1 MAEPGLGDVVARLR
15 AAGSVFAEEEAALLV
30 AAAPTPAELERTL
43 GRRVAGEPLELVL
56 GWVELEGVRVTLDA
70 SVFVPRRRSG
80 LVVREAVRLVR
91 SPAVVVDL
99 CCGSGALGAALAA
112 RVGGLELHATDVDA
126 AAVRCARR
134 NLGAAATVHHGD
146 LFAALPRELAGR
158 VGLVL
163 ANAPYVPTREIATMP
178 PEARDHE
185 PLVALDGGA
194 DGLDVH
200 RRIAADVGRWLAPGG
215 HLVLE
220 TSARQAAR
228 TAALVAAAGLGAR
241 VVRDADL
248 DATVVVGTAR

>member
-1 MAEPGLGDVVARLR
+1 MAEPGLADVVARLR
-15 AAGSVFAEEEAALLV
+15 AAGSVFAEEEAALLL
-30 AAAPTPAELERTL
+30 AAAPTAAELEETL

-56 GWVELEGVRVTLDA
+56 GWVDLEGVRVALEA

-80 LVVREAVRLVR
+80 LLVREAARLAR

-99 CCGSGALGAALAA
+99 CCGSGALGAALLA
-112 RVGGLELHATDVDA
+112 RVGGLDLHAADVDP

-134 NLGAAATVHHGD
+134 NLGPTATVHRGD

-200 RRIAADVGRWLAPGG
+200 RRIAADAGAWLAPGG

-228 TAALVAAAGLGAR
+228 TAALVAAAGLAAR